1 MTNRKTYQ
9 LTFRELEPD
18 EFIMA
23 GDYMSYDNG
32 FSFKSI
38 QHNMSGHKPKDFTKY
53 TFWRVES
60 IK

>member
-1 MTNRKTYQ
+1 MTNRKTYN

-18 EFIMA
+18 EFIMV

-32 FSFKSI
+32 STFKNI
-38 QHNMSGHKPKDFTKY
+38 QHATVGYKPKDFTKY
-53 TFWRVES
+53 TFWRIES